1 MCKAGIGHH
10 LLEMSLDAALVGG
23 VDLFL
28 MKNECFNMAAVA
40 SRRSRWFSSTGGSPK
55 ASNSSSRRSFSFS
68 ISVFFFPFFPTIEFL
83 CVRRTCPWRSA
94 GCAVPA
100 VSGTAV
106 SPSKPRI
113 GCFSVWRSWQSN
125 S

>member
-40 SRRSRWFSSTGGSPK
+40 SRRSRWFSSTGVSPGISSAGSPK

-68 ISVFFFPFFPTIEFL
+68 ISVFFFPFLPTVSLI
-83 CVRRTCPWRSA
+83 RRACPWGRMVGSA
-94 GCAVPA
+94 
-100 VSGTAV
+100 
-106 SPSKPRI
+106 K
-113 GCFSVWRSWQSN
+113 
-125 S
+125 